1 MATSFDEQND
11 WAHPEADIKTQ
22 IYIDNDGT
30 YYRTYVD
37 LDQLVRLQTPQKS
50 SFLNFADQLT

>member
-1 MATSFDEQND
+1 MATSFNEENN
-11 WAHPEADIKTQ
+11 WAQPDAEIKTQ

-37 LDQLVRLQTPQKS
+37 LDEQMLIS
-50 SFLNFADQLT
+50 NFYYAN